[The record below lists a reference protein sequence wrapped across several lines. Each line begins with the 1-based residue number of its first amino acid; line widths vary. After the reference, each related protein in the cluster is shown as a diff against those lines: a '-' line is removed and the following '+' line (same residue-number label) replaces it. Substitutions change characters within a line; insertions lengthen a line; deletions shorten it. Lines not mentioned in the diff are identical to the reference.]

1 MQTQTLERLESNVRT
16 YSRSFP
22 VVFTKARNARLT
34 DESGREYIDFLA
46 GAGTLNYGH
55 NNPHLK
61 QALLDYLDSDGIV
74 HGLDFWTAAKRDYL
88 ETLEEVILKPRGLDY
103 KVHLPGPT
111 GGRAAAACRQRG

>member
-61 QALLDYLDSDGIV
+61 QALLDYLDSDGITDQPALKSSV
-74 HGLDFWTAAKRDYL
+74 IVTSLASTSGPPPSATTWKPSKR
-88 ETLEEVILKPRGLDY
+88 
-103 KVHLPGPT
+103 
-111 GGRAAAACRQRG
+111 